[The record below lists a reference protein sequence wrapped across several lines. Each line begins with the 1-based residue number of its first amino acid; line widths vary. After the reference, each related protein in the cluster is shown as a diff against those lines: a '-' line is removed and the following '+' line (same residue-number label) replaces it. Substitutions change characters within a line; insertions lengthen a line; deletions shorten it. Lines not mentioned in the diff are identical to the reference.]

1 MAHTPRQM
9 VVSVVAQVFRE
20 VAALLV
26 VDCHHRQVLTQ
37 ISIVAHIKRTERAE
51 KLADKVLAR
60 RVFYDDGT
68 LGCDRNH
75 RQVWQHH
82 AGNPTSD
89 WATTLED
96 DAVPVPGF
104 LDQLDHALE
113 VAPAPIVSLYLGTSR
128 PLGGWQPQIK
138 QAILAIR
145 RTPAC
150 WITSTHLLHAVGVA
164 IRTPLLPSLLE
175 WLPQIPLPIDE
186 AITIWATTYG
196 HCVAYTW
203 PSLVDHADE
212 PSLVDHPDGKPRQNP
227 RIAWHTG
234 TRQAWNAKHV
244 AMKSPYARS
253 H

>member
-1 MAHTPRQM
+1 
-9 VVSVVAQVFRE
+9 VAQVFRE

-26 VDCHHRQVLTQ
+26 VDCHHGQ
-37 ISIVAHIKRTERAE
+37 IGQRLIPIGIVAHINRTAMAE
-51 KLADKVLAR
+51 HLADTVDGR
-60 RVFYDDGT
+60 IFYDDGT

-82 AGNPTSD
+82 AGNPTGE
-89 WATTLED
+89 WAISLED

-113 VAPAPIVSLYLGTSR
+113 VAPAPIVSLYLGSSR
-128 PLGGWQPQIK
+128 PLGGWQQQIK
-138 QAILAIR
+138 QAILDIR
-145 RTPAC
+145 RTNAC

-175 WLPQIPLPIDE
+175 WLPRISLPIDE

-203 PSLVDHADE
+203 PSLIDHADE